1 MRRTEILDLI
11 NGGNFEQKGREME
24 EVPLSWIG
32 CRFEVG
38 LEQKKLEGGA
48 AELD

>member
-1 MRRTEILDLI
+1 MRHIEILDSI
-11 NGGNFEQKGREME
+11 NGGNFKQKGREME

-32 CRFEVG
+32 CGFEVG
-38 LEQKKLEGGA
+38 LEQNKLEGGT

>member
-1 MRRTEILDLI
+1 MRCTEILDSI

-24 EVPLSWIG
+24 EALLSWIG
-32 CRFEVG
+32 CGIEVG
-38 LEQKKLEGGA
+38 LEQKKPKGGA

>member
-1 MRRTEILDLI
+1 MRRTEILDSI
-11 NGGNFEQKGREME
+11 NGGNFKQKGRETE
-24 EVPLSWIG
+24 EAPLSWIG
-32 CRFEVG
+32 CGFEVG